1 MYSEWMV
8 TKNNIGDRS
17 MYAVYRLRNTMQT
30 DHSGNRE
37 FASGYM
43 EDRQEAVVIAEKLNT
58 KATKAE
64 GG

>member
-1 MYSEWMV
+1 MCSEWMI

-43 EDRQEAVVIAEKLNT
+43 EDRQEAVVIAEKLNAVVT
-58 KATKAE
+58 KTGE
-64 GG
+64 V